1 MVVLLVKHVGERIMS
16 NHWLAPLYQSKHP
29 VIIAGAGCLSS
40 YKELRKF
47 SGAYWIPVVNSLP
60 AAGIVPTG
68 GQLSLGMIGHTGL
81 PSANKIVYESDLV
94 IALGTRLDVRQT
106 GTETAQ
112 FAPNAKVFMINN
124 DPDEMARPRIRVDL
138 KYDDCYEFL
147 TSAMADFKKP
157 LDTKDWVKYCIDL
170 ECDLAPPDSQF
181 ARVIGEIDELYDG
194 DVIFVTGVGSHQQHA
209 ARHLTLDYP
218 KRMFLTSAGHGT
230 MGAGLPMAI
239 GAAMET
245 KRKVVLID
253 GDGSFQLSLNELGT
267 IMCYFPKLDIDI
279 HIIDNGSGGI
289 VSQFCRLNGYDP
301 RETTW
306 SNPDF
311 EGIARA
317 YGLKIVLHR
326 IEEEGCWPIMEGGRI
341 MSDMTYPK
349 EKLQ

>member
-1 MVVLLVKHVGERIMS
+1 MNI
-16 NHWLAPLYQSKHP
+16 HWLDPLYQSRRP
-29 VIIAGAGCLSS
+29 IIIAGAGCLSS
-40 YKELRKF
+40 YKELRQF
-47 SGAYWIPVVNSLP
+47 SGDYWIPVVNSLP
-60 AAGIVPTG
+60 AADIVATG
-68 GQLSLGMIGHTGL
+68 GQLSFGMIGHTGL
-81 PSANKIVYESDLV
+81 PSANRMVYESDLI

-106 GTETAQ
+106 GTETSQ
-112 FAPNAKVFMINN
+112 FAPGAKVFMINN
-124 DPDEMARPRIRVDL
+124 DPDEITRPRVRVDY
-138 KYDDCYEFL
+138 KFDDCYEFL
-147 TSAMADFKKP
+147 TNALADFKEP
-157 LDTKDWVKYCIDL
+157 LNTKDWVKYCIDL
-170 ECDLAPPDSQF
+170 ECDLAPPDSQM
-181 ARVIGEIDELYDG
+181 ARTIGEIDELYGG

-218 KRMFLTSAGHGT
+218 KRMFITSAGHGT

-267 IMCYFPKLDIDI
+267 IMHHFTELDIDI

-317 YGLKIVLHR
+317 YGLRVNTHR
-326 IEEEGCWPIMEGGRI
+326 VEEIGVWPILEGGHI

-349 EKLQ
+349 ERL

>member
-1 MVVLLVKHVGERIMS
+1 MID
-16 NHWLAPLYQSKHP
+16 HWLDPLYQSQRP

-40 YKELRKF
+40 YKELREF
-47 SGAYWIPVVNSLP
+47 AHAFQIPVVNSLP
-60 AAGIVPTG
+60 AAGIMSPLTPLG
-68 GQLSLGMIGHTGL
+68 FGMIGHTGL
-81 PSANKIVYESDLV
+81 PSANKIVHESDLV

-124 DPDEMARPRIRVDL
+124 DLDETARPRVRVDW

-147 TSAMADFKKP
+147 TNAMNEHIKVGDHENWIARCYK
-157 LDTKDWVKYCIDL
+157 L
-170 ECDLAPPDSQF
+170 ESEFPVPDSQM
-181 ARVIGEIDELYDG
+181 ARTIGEIDELYDG

-218 KRMFLTSAGHGT
+218 RRMFLTSAGHGT

-267 IMCYFPKLDIDI
+267 IMAHFAELDIDI

-289 VSQFCRLNGYDP
+289 VSQFARLQDYDS

-306 SNPDF
+306 INPDF
-311 EGIARA
+311 EKIASG
-317 YGLKIVLHR
+317 YGLKVRVHR
-326 IEEEGCWPIMEGGRI
+326 VEEEGCWPILEGGRI

-349 EKLQ
+349 ERL

>member
-1 MVVLLVKHVGERIMS
+1 MID
-16 NHWLAPLYQSKHP
+16 HWLDPLYSCERP

-40 YKELRKF
+40 YKELREF
-47 SGAYWIPVVNSLP
+47 SRNFEIPVVNSLP
-60 AAGIVPTG
+60 AAGIMPTYDP
-68 GQLSLGMIGHTGL
+68 LCFGMIGHTGL
-81 PSANKIVYESDLV
+81 PSANKIVHESDLV

-112 FAPNAKVFMINN
+112 FAPSAKVFMVNN
-124 DPDEMARPRIRVDL
+124 DPNEIVQPRVRVDW

-147 TSAMADFKKP
+147 TNAMNENIKSDVH
-157 LDTKDWVKYCIDL
+157 KDWVQRCRQLEIDN
-170 ECDLAPPDSQF
+170 PVPDSQM
-181 ARVIGEIDELYDG
+181 ARTIGEIDELYDG
-194 DVIFVTGVGSHQQHA
+194 NVIFVTGVGSHQQHA

-218 KRMFLTSAGHGT
+218 RRIFITSAGHGT

-239 GAAMET
+239 GAAMEI

-267 IMCYFPKLDIDI
+267 IMAHFAELDIDI

-289 VSQFCRLNGYDP
+289 VSQFARLQDYDP

-306 SNPDF
+306 INPDF
-311 EGIARA
+311 EKIASG
-317 YGLKIVLHR
+317 YGLKVRVHR
-326 IEEEGCWPIMEGGRI
+326 VEEVGVWPILESGRL

-349 EKLQ
+349 EIL